1 MCKRKGRQ
9 WRTVGC
15 KFDGCISPWPT
26 EDLERFCVVFMR
38 VSRVCNRSKGYRV
51 ERNSASEP
59 GPHWRYVA
67 GPPDPFLY
75 FRNPRQHDHPG
86 YPP

>member
-1 MCKRKGRQ
+1 MLLSQCAKEK
-9 WRTVGC
+9 
-15 KFDGCISPWPT
+15 
-26 EDLERFCVVFMR
+26 EDNGGR